1 MAFGRSASPRS
12 IAPTEPAASW
22 EAPRAART
30 KPDGAAPALIRGAL
44 SVSGVLGFLRDNGR
58 RILALALAL
67 FALGVVAL
75 MVLPVRYAATALVV
89 LDPRELRVTTEQDV
103 LPGIGQDAAA
113 LQSQI
118 EIAKS
123 DGFLRPLI
131 EQLKVAED
139 DDIAGGHTDM
149 TRLLEKFRSRL
160 EITRRG
166 LTYVIA
172 ISFTSNRSERAAYY
186 ANAVAEAFVASQGRV
201 RTAATDEA
209 ADWLKDRLKT
219 LNERLR
225 ASEDAV
231 AAFRLE
237 HKILNAG
244 KDSTTQQLRVTDLN
258 QQVSAARLRA
268 EEAKARYDQVQ
279 RDLKANVEG
288 PVKQDLLSMLRAQ
301 RSTLNDQIAQKKAV
315 YGDRHPD
322 LAISYSQLAD
332 INRQIE
338 VERKKNIDTAKSE
351 YEAQLEQQN
360 ALEKQLKAVE
370 TQMLV
375 DGQALVKLQELQR
388 DADANRNIYEQFLS
402 RFKTTNEQRQL
413 QNSQTKIAS
422 PAIPPLRSTRPPLAL
437 LLAALAIGSLLTS
450 TAGVAAMVSMSAEP
464 APVEPPMPAAVTDT
478 QARQIQV
485 QSQVQSQVQPQV
497 TLQAQ
502 PPPAAAGRPDA
513 MPRLPVWARIPD
525 LLSGTGP
532 TTVWQRPVAA
542 SAELDLG
549 VYLRPLLERI
559 DRVPVRGCKVALVL
573 SVGKSAGGNT
583 VARSLNRAAVKRGMM
598 SVLIRLQAEF
608 AGHQPP
614 VTEWNDGST
623 TAGLQS
629 IDELLSAGRK
639 ADARPEDDI
648 RSEFDLIIV
657 HAGNLALQPDAIALA
672 AHADL
677 IVLVARAGELGSAA
691 MRRVTAALSRYETVP
706 TGLVVNHAPAGSQA
720 PHSEGG
726 ALGLAV

>member
-1 MAFGRSASPRS
+1 MAFGRGASPRS

-22 EAPRAART
+22 EAPRAAT
-30 KPDGAAPALIRGAL
+30 AKPDSAAPALSKGSLTVTGAL
-44 SVSGVLGFLRDNGR
+44 SFLRENGR
-58 RILALALAL
+58 RILTLTLAL
-67 FALGVVAL
+67 FALGVLVL

-89 LDPRELRVTTEQDV
+89 LDPRELRVTSEQDV

-131 EQLKVAED
+131 EQLKIAD
-139 DDIAGGHTDM
+139 DQDIAGGYTDM
-149 TRLLEKFRSRL
+149 TRLLERFRNRL
-160 EITRRG
+160 DISRRG

-172 ISFTSNRSERAAYY
+172 ISFTSNNAERAAHY
-186 ANAVAEAFVASQGRV
+186 ANAIAEAFVASQGRV
-201 RTAATDEA
+201 RTEATDEA
-209 ADWLKDRLKT
+209 ADWLKDRLKA

-231 AAFRLE
+231 AAFRFE

-258 QQVSAARLRA
+258 QQVSAARART
-268 EEAKARYDQVQ
+268 EEARARYEQVQ

-360 ALEKQLKAVE
+360 ALEKQLKTVE

-388 DADANRNIYEQFLS
+388 DADANKNIYEQFLS
-402 RFKTTNEQRQL
+402 RFKTTSEQRQL
-413 QNSQTKIAS
+413 QSSQTKIAS
-422 PAIPPLRSTRPPLAL
+422 LAIPPMRSTRPPLAL
-437 LLAALAIGSLLTS
+437 LLAALAIGSILTS
-450 TAGVAAMVSMSAEP
+450 TAAVAAMGNTSDRP
-464 APVEPPMPAAVTDT
+464 APAEAPAQTLAHTLARAEAADAQVQRPAPAA
-478 QARQIQV
+478 RQ
-485 QSQVQSQVQPQV
+485 PE
-497 TLQAQ
+497 
-502 PPPAAAGRPDA
+502 A
-513 MPRLPVWARIPD
+513 MPNLPVWVRIPD
-525 LLSGTGP
+525 LAPGAVAN
-532 TTVWQRPVAA
+532 TVWQRPIAA
-542 SAELDLG
+542 TAELDLG
-549 VYLRPLLERI
+549 AYLRPLLERI
-559 DRVPVRGCKVALVL
+559 DRAPVRGCKVALVL
-573 SVGKSAGGNT
+573 SVGKGAGGNT
-583 VARSLNRAAVKRGMM
+583 VARSLNRAAVNRGMM
-598 SVLIRLQAEF
+598 SVLIRLQPEF

-614 VTEWNDGST
+614 VTEWQDGST

-648 RSEFDLIIV
+648 RSEFDLIVV
-657 HAGNLALQPDAIALA
+657 HASNLVLQPDAIALA

-677 IVLVARAGELGSAA
+677 IIPVVRAGELGSAA
-691 MRRVTAALSRYETVP
+691 MRRVTAALSRYNTVP
-706 TGLVVNHAPAGSQA
+706 TGLVVNHAPAGSVA
-720 PHSEGG
+720 PEGS
-726 ALGLAV
+726 ALSRAV

>member
-1 MAFGRSASPRS
+1 MAFGRGASPRS
-12 IAPTEPAASW
+12 IAPTESAASW
-22 EAPRAART
+22 EAPRAAT
-30 KPDGAAPALIRGAL
+30 AKPDSAAPALSKGSLTVTGAL
-44 SVSGVLGFLRDNGR
+44 SFLRENGR
-58 RILALALAL
+58 RILTLTLAL
-67 FALGVVAL
+67 FALGVLVL

-89 LDPRELRVTTEQDV
+89 LDPRELRVTSEQDV

-131 EQLKVAED
+131 EQLKIAD
-139 DDIAGGHTDM
+139 DQDIAGGYTDM
-149 TRLLEKFRSRL
+149 TRLLEKFRARL
-160 EITRRG
+160 DISRRG

-172 ISFTSNRSERAAYY
+172 ISFTSNNAERAAHY
-186 ANAVAEAFVASQGRV
+186 ANAIAEAFVASQGRV
-201 RTAATDEA
+201 RTEATDEA
-209 ADWLKDRLKT
+209 ADWLKDRLKA

-231 AAFRLE
+231 AAFRFE

-258 QQVSAARLRA
+258 QQVSAARART
-268 EEAKARYDQVQ
+268 EEARARYEQVQ

-360 ALEKQLKAVE
+360 ALEKQLKTVE

-388 DADANRNIYEQFLS
+388 DADANKNIYEQFLS
-402 RFKTTNEQRQL
+402 RFKTTSEQRQL
-413 QNSQTKIAS
+413 QSSQTKIAS
-422 PAIPPLRSTRPPLAL
+422 LAIPPMRSTRPPLAL
-437 LLAALAIGSLLTS
+437 LLAALAIGSILTS
-450 TAGVAAMVSMSAEP
+450 TAAVAAMGNTSDRP
-464 APVEPPMPAAVTDT
+464 APAEAPAQTPAQTLARAEAADAQVQRPAPAA
-478 QARQIQV
+478 RQ
-485 QSQVQSQVQPQV
+485 PE
-497 TLQAQ
+497 
-502 PPPAAAGRPDA
+502 A
-513 MPRLPVWARIPD
+513 MPNLPVWARIPD
-525 LLSGTGP
+525 LAPGAVAN
-532 TTVWQRPVAA
+532 TVWQRPIAA
-542 SAELDLG
+542 TAELDLG
-549 VYLRPLLERI
+549 AYLRPLLERI
-559 DRVPVRGCKVALVL
+559 DRAPVRGCKVALVL
-573 SVGKSAGGNT
+573 SVGKGAGGNT
-583 VARSLNRAAVKRGMM
+583 VARSLNRAAVNRGMM
-598 SVLIRLQAEF
+598 SVLIRLQPEF

-614 VTEWNDGST
+614 VTEWQDGST

-648 RSEFDLIIV
+648 RSEFDLIVV
-657 HAGNLALQPDAIALA
+657 HASNLALQPDAIALA

-677 IVLVARAGELGSAA
+677 IIPVVRAGELGSAA
-691 MRRVTAALSRYETVP
+691 MRRVTAALSRYNTVP
-706 TGLVVNHAPAGSQA
+706 TGLVVNHAPAGSVA
-720 PHSEGG
+720 PEGS
-726 ALGLAV
+726 ALSRAV

>member
-22 EAPRAART
+22 EAPRAAT
-30 KPDGAAPALIRGAL
+30 AKPDGNGSALIKGSMTVSGAL
-44 SVSGVLGFLRDNGR
+44 AFLRDNGR
-58 RILALALAL
+58 RILTLALAL
-67 FALGVVAL
+67 FALGVIIL

-89 LDPRELRVTTEQDV
+89 VDPRELRVTSDQDV

-131 EQLKVAED
+131 EKLKIAD
-139 DDIAGGHTDM
+139 DEDIAGGHTDM

-160 EITRRG
+160 DISRRG

-172 ISFTSNRSERAAYY
+172 ISFTSNSADRAAYY
-186 ANAVAEAFVASQGRV
+186 ANAIADAFAASQGRV
-201 RTAATDEA
+201 RTEATDEA
-209 ADWLKDRLKT
+209 ADWLKDRLKA

-244 KDSTTQQLRVTDLN
+244 KDSTTQQLRVTDIN
-258 QQVSAARLRA
+258 QQVSAARART
-268 EEAKARYDQVQ
+268 EEAKARYEQVQ

-351 YEAQLEQQN
+351 YESQLEQQK
-360 ALEKQLKAVE
+360 ALEKQLKAIE

-388 DADANRNIYEQFLS
+388 DADANKNIYEQFLS

-413 QNSQTKIAS
+413 QSSQTKVAS

-450 TAGVAAMVSMSAEP
+450 TAAVAAMGSMPDGSEPVEAPVQAPARAEAINVPHRQALPSAP
-464 APVEPPMPAAVTDT
+464 APRPPE
-478 QARQIQV
+478 
-485 QSQVQSQVQPQV
+485 
-497 TLQAQ
+497 
-502 PPPAAAGRPDA
+502 A
-513 MPRLPVWARIPD
+513 MPNLPVWARIPD
-525 LLSGTGP
+525 LASGAG
-532 TTVWQRPVAA
+532 TVWQRP
-542 SAELDLG
+542 AELDLG
-549 VYLRPLLERI
+549 AYLHPLLERI
-559 DRVPVRGCKVALVL
+559 DHAPVRGCKVALVL

-583 VARSLNRAAVKRGMM
+583 VARSLNRAAVNRGMM
-598 SVLIRLQAEF
+598 SVLIRLQPEF
-608 AGHQPP
+608 AGSQPP
-614 VTEWNDGST
+614 VTEWQDGST

-677 IVLVARAGELGSAA
+677 IIPVARAGELGSAA
-691 MRRVTAALSRYETVP
+691 MRRVTAALSRYNTVP
-706 TGLVVNHAPAGSQA
+706 TGLVVNHAPAGSVV
-720 PHSEGG
+720 PHPDGG
-726 ALGLAV
+726 ALSRAV